1 MVTLL
6 QITLIILKALAYL
19 SWSWWA
25 VFAPLIILGLLIIIW
40 FISAVVVGIRNER
53 WFRENLKIRVELV
66 LISLNKCLYWYIILL
81 REATS
86 YPSKKPQSFQTL

>member
-6 QITLIILKALAYL
+6 QITLIILKALGYI

-25 VFAPLIILGLLIIIW
+25 VFTPYIVSGLIIIAW

-53 WFRENLKIRVELV
+53 WFREKFNEK
-66 LISLNKCLYWYIILL
+66 
-81 REATS
+81 
-86 YPSKKPQSFQTL
+86 

>member
-6 QITLIILKALAYL
+6 QITLIILKALGYL

-25 VFAPLIILGLLIIIW
+25 VFAPYIISGLIIIIL

-53 WFRENLKIRVELV
+53 WFKEKFNEK
-66 LISLNKCLYWYIILL
+66 
-81 REATS
+81 
-86 YPSKKPQSFQTL
+86 

>member
-6 QITLIILKALAYL
+6 QITLIILKALGYL

-25 VFAPLIILGLLIIIW
+25 VFAPYIVSGLIIIAW

-53 WFRENLKIRVELV
+53 WFREKFKN
-66 LISLNKCLYWYIILL
+66 
-81 REATS
+81 
-86 YPSKKPQSFQTL
+86 